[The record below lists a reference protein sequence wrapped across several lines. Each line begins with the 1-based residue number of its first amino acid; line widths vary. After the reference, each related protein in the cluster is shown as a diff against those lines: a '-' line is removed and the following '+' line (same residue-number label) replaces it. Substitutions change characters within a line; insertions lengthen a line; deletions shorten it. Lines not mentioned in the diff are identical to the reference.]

1 MHYKK
6 LSDYDNQN
14 YTQEFT
20 RYRETYERQ
29 EDGTLAQTG
38 LVDVVEMIQSNK
50 PTLIDELFNEYL
62 PDYEEVV
69 TNSVE
74 STVYKANGKKS
85 DLMDLCNAIDEK
97 LDLDKAVADANS
109 KISDIKNKEKEK
121 KDEKKKT
128 VEDKE

>member
-6 LSDYDNQN
+6 YSDYDNKAYGQTFN
-14 YTQEFT
+14 
-20 RYRETYERQ
+20 RYRETYERR

-38 LVDVVEMIQSNK
+38 SIDVVELIQSNK

-69 TNSVE
+69 SNSVE
-74 STVYKANGKKS
+74 PTVYKANAKKS

-97 LDLDKAVADANS
+97 LDLDKAIAEANA
-109 KISDIKNKEKEK
+109 KIAEIKEKEK

-128 VEDKE
+128 VEEEK